1 MADGAAPLSAAGRR
15 RDRLSALSDD
25 LLHEIIT
32 QYLPVTEAA
41 KTAAL
46 ARRWR
51 HLWKSTPLVLRDAAL
66 PEPARDAAVPRVLAE
81 HPGHFSAVVLLDC
94 RLASLDRE
102 LPDWPRLLAD
112 KHTQKLYLAN
122 RSTPNLTYDAL
133 PHIPADILRCDSLQE
148 LLLGFWAFPVDL
160 SHGAGISLPNL
171 RCLTLIMVAIR
182 DDDLEHLITACT
194 VLEILKLSGTTP
206 KRIHLRSPSLRCALV
221 GLSRVEDF
229 AVVDAPLLE
238 RLVLFLPSKVTTVK
252 IGYAANL
259 RVLGHLDTRVHRLQ
273 IRDTAIGLN
282 TVPSTSTAI
291 PSVKILAVTVNF
303 GVLWEVKM
311 LACFLRCFPNIDTL
325 HIESAL
331 HGPSVTA
338 NEPSGEHHARFWQEA
353 SPVECVRSDVKK
365 MVIHEFRG
373 NQNEFQFLKFVA
385 MNAQELQSLHV
396 VLQEENI
403 SLTDK
408 VNEIREK
415 LESLQFQTGISGVLL
430 VLPTEGTLSRLQKAT
445 DLTFDDPFRF

>member
-1 MADGAAPLSAAGRR
+1 MAEGAAPLSTAGGLLR
-15 RDRLSALSDD
+15 DD
-25 LLHEIIT
+25 LLREIIT

-41 KTAAL
+41 RTAAL
-46 ARRWR
+46 AKRWR
-51 HLWKSTPLVLRDAAL
+51 HLWSSTPLVLRDAAL
-66 PEPARDAAVPRVLAE
+66 LEPARDALVPRVLAK
-81 HPGHFSAVVLLDC
+81 HPGHFRAVILHDC

-102 LPDWPRLLAD
+102 LPGWPRLLAD
-112 KHTQKLYLAN
+112 KHTQELYLAN
-122 RSTPNLTYDAL
+122 RFTPNQTVGVDTL
-133 PHIPADILRCDSLQE
+133 PHIPADILRCGSLQE
-148 LLLGFWAFPVDL
+148 PLLGFWAFPVDL

-171 RCLTLIMVAIR
+171 QCLTLIMVAIR
-182 DDDLEHLITACT
+182 DQDLEHLITACT

-238 RLVLFLPSKVTTVK
+238 RLVLFLPGKVAMVK
-252 IGYAANL
+252 IGYATNL

-273 IRDTAIGLN
+273 IRDTVIGLN
-282 TVPSTSTAI
+282 TVASTSTVI
-291 PSVKILAVTVNF
+291 PSVKILAVAVNF
-303 GVLWEVKM
+303 GVLWEVKT
-311 LACFLRCFPNIDTL
+311 LASFLRCFPNIDTL

-331 HGPSVTA
+331 HGPSITA

-353 SPVECVRSDVKK
+353 SPVECLRSDVKK

-373 NQNEFQFLKFVA
+373 DQNEFQFLKFVT

-396 VLQEENI
+396 VLQEENT
-403 SLTDK
+403 SSTDK
-408 VNEIREK
+408 VNETREK
-415 LESLQFQTGISGVLL
+415 LQSLQFQTGISGVLL
-430 VLPTEGTLSRLQKAT
+430 VLPKEGSLSRLQKAT